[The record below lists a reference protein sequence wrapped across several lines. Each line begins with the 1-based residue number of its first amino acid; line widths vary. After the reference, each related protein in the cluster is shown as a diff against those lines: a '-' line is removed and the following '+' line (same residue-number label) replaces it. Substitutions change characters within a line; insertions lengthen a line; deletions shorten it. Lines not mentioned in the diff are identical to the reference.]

1 MGKFEVGRS
10 GNPKGR
16 PKGARN
22 LRTQFLEE
30 VNAPE
35 SSEPEAGTKLQAAIK
50 AQIGKALQGDI
61 RAIRDVMERVE
72 KWEAERHSSER
83 TPKFTDADR
92 EVITEIH
99 QRLALSSPASG
110 GGAEHREA
118 EGGSEATAP
127 SAPPGHLPRPAGEE
141 IVGSEES

>member
-1 MGKFEVGRS
+1 MAKFETGKS
-10 GNPKGR
+10 GNPRGR

-35 SSEPEAGTKLQAAIK
+35 NSEPEAISKLQAAIK

-72 KWEAERHSSER
+72 KWEAERSSSER
-83 TPKFTDADR
+83 APRFTDADR
-92 EVITEIH
+92 EVIAEIH
-99 QRLALSSPASG
+99 RRLAGFSPARG
-110 GGAEHREA
+110 GGAELREA
-118 EGGSEATAP
+118 EES
-127 SAPPGHLPRPAGEE
+127 PP
-141 IVGSEES
+141 